1 MTVVLVK
8 YCSAKNLA
16 TMIVTLHLM

>member
-16 TMIVTLHLM
+16 TMFVTLHLM